1 MAFVLA
7 SSALPFLVLAH
18 DSINSDYHDLGH
30 HYEERSPASILSGQ
44 RWFYCAGLGIALIL
58 MGVISLT
65 HVHRTIPGQRI
76 SKQHRLIFRFL
87 VGIALIMLGFAD
99 SLNSLQLVGTTTSL
113 VVLVLL
119 VDLFG
124 ATSVRHNIIWGD
136 IDSNSAYSDNR
147 GYGTNSSSSSIKGGL
162 SDDEGGESSAVDNE
176 KGEKKHKKKDNI
188 HDRFHNRHRT
198 VYTAKCKMLRK
209 DLAETLKAGGTLKPE
224 DVARRGGHHVY
235 EH

>member
-1 MAFVLA
+1 
-7 SSALPFLVLAH
+7 
-18 DSINSDYHDLGH
+18 
-30 HYEERSPASILSGQ
+30 
-44 RWFYCAGLGIALIL
+44 
-58 MGVISLT
+58 
-65 HVHRTIPGQRI
+65 
-76 SKQHRLIFRFL
+76 
-87 VGIALIMLGFAD
+87 MLGFAD

-136 IDSNSAYSDNR
+136 VDSNSVYNDDR
-147 GYGTNSSSSSIKGGL
+147 GYGTSSSSSSIKDGL
-162 SDDEGGESSAVDNE
+162 SDDEGRKSSAVDNE
-176 KGEKKHKKKDNI
+176 KGEKKHKKERI
-188 HDRFHNRHRT
+188 HDRFHNRQRT

-209 DLAETLKAGGTLKPE
+209 DLAETLKAGDTLKPE